1 MRKQNN
7 LIRKINDG
15 IKMYFFGE
23 KGKRKVDLQKRQ
35 DKAREFYESLVNG
48 LGNEI
53 EWTKKWIER
62 EYALLGENFTP
73 EKISERAIGI
83 YDFMRNPIQNQ
94 IKKYQKAKKLHR
106 GYF

>member
-1 MRKQNN
+1 MRKQNS

-23 KGKRKVDLQKRQ
+23 KQKRPEDAQ
-35 DKAREFYESLVNG
+35 EFYEYLVNG
-48 LGNEI
+48 LSNEI

-62 EYALLGENFTP
+62 EYEILREDFTP
-73 EKISERAIGI
+73 EKLSERVIGI

-94 IKKYQKAKKLHR
+94 IKKYQEGNK
-106 GYF
+106 